1 MEAEEQPWKTTFY
14 SKLPKVVRIQPQYSG
29 VLQSIMTSV
38 LLLFTKREINFIGRI
53 CKLYIFYKLYSCICQ
68 AICLVQ
74 STNIKHLLQFCDSSG
89 LEKIFTGCILLFQE
103 LHAHLN
109 GSISS
114 NTIKKLIAKKPD
126 LKIHDQ
132 MTMIDKG
139 KRRTLEE

>member
-14 SKLPKVVRIQPQYSG
+14 SKLPKVVRIQPQNFG
-29 VLQSIMTSV
+29 VSQSIMTSV
-38 LLLFTKREINFIGRI
+38 LLLFTKREISQVEFVNFVHFTS
-53 CKLYIFYKLYSCICQ
+53 YISASVRPFAQWSLPTS
-68 AICLVQ
+68 
-74 STNIKHLLQFCDSSG
+74 SLLQFCDSSG
-89 LEKIFTGCILLFQE
+89 LEKIFTSCILLFQE